1 MSLSKQV
8 LKNGKN
14 CDAFLEKC
22 HSEGC
27 NKLLLVKVVV
37 THWNSH
43 AECLLHMLHLQL
55 VVNWI
60 CADCDLKLQKYMFA
74 ADEWEILEK
83 LETILKVCS

>member
-14 CDAFLEKC
+14 RDAFLEKC
-22 HSEGC
+22 RSEGC
-27 NKLLLVKVVV
+27 NELLLVKVVV
-37 THWNSH
+37 TRWNSH
-43 AECLLHMLHLQL
+43 AECLLRMLHLQP
-55 VVNWI
+55 VVDRI
-60 CADCDLKLQKYMFA
+60 CADRHLKLQKYMLA